1 MILGR
6 GGWLALVGYTLLATS
21 PAESGRPA
29 VLEGS
34 APSILSGLV
43 RRWTIDFERSHPGAR
58 VDVPPPYDPPQ
69 AALSPRLA
77 AFVAGRLDLAF
88 LSRKTSAS
96 DVVSFRQVHHYDPL
110 VIPVAG
116 GSWSSFGLVDPVAI
130 VVNSRNPIRGLSFAQ
145 LDAIFSKWRRRG
157 HAIVRT
163 WGQLGVN
170 SLADQP
176 IHLAGGG
183 SWSREDSARAGVF
196 RERVLLGGA
205 WRDDPEAT
213 ASGAEKQVPERV
225 AADPL
230 AIGFTGLGHLI
241 PGTRAVPLTSG
252 RSSSYV
258 KPTFQAVASG
268 RYPLARTIDLVVAR
282 QPGTCLTP
290 ELRRFVRYLL
300 SARGQ
305 KVVTKEGH
313 FLPLTSAQA
322 RRSWLRASSC
332 S

>member
-6 GGWLALVGYTLLATS
+6 GGLLALVGCTLVTTS
-21 PAESGRPA
+21 PAVSGRPA

-43 RRWTIDFERSHPGAR
+43 RRWTIDFERSEPAIQ

-77 AFVAGRLDLAF
+77 AFLQGQSDFAF
-88 LSRKTSAS
+88 LSRKMS
-96 DVVSFRQVHHYDPL
+96 DRDVLTFRQVHHYDPL

-116 GSWSSFGLVDPVAI
+116 GSWSSFGLVDPLAV
-130 VVNSRNPIRGLSFAQ
+130 VVNSRNPISGISFAQ
-145 LDAIFSKWRRRG
+145 LDAIFSKSRRRG
-157 HAIVRT
+157 HAAVRT
-163 WGQLGVN
+163 WRQLGVRAL
-170 SLADQP
+170 SGRP

-183 SWSREDSARAGVF
+183 SWTGEDSARAGVF
-196 RERVLLGGA
+196 RERVLLGGS
-205 WRDDPEAT
+205 WRDDPEAA
-213 ASGAEKQVPERV
+213 ASGTEKEVPARV

-241 PGTRAVPLTSG
+241 PGTRAVPLASG

-258 KPTFQAVASG
+258 KPTFEAVASG
-268 RYPLARTIDLVVAR
+268 KYPLARTIDLVVAR
-282 QPGTCLTP
+282 EPGTCLTR
-290 ELRRFVRYLL
+290 ELRTFVRYLL
-300 SARGQ
+300 SPRGQ
-305 KVVTKEGH
+305 KVVTNEGH
-313 FLPLTSAQA
+313 LLPLTSVQA
-322 RRSWLRASSC
+322 RLSWLRASSC